1 MKLLLDENL
10 SQRIVPFIQ
19 DIYPESTQVA
29 LIGLEQAN
37 DKTIRQY
44 AIDNDFVVE
53 ANDLNDK
60 SNRADKKHRAD
71 KKQGVLLDRLH
82 IALKHLN
89 SKLPDDA
96 INVAIE
102 KLTQSHIQQAAFDAN
117 KTVYKLVR
125 GGLEVDVTNSNGRT
139 EKRTVQVLDF
149 ANPKNND
156 FLLVAQI

>member
-1 MKLLLDENL
+1 MASNL
-10 SQRIVPFIQ
+10 IFED
-19 DIYPESTQVA
+19 DIECDIINVFESEA
-29 LIGLEQAN
+29 LGFEYLN
-37 DKTIRQY
+37 CYT
-44 AIDNDFVVE
+44 VE

-60 SNRADKKHRAD
+60 SNRAD